1 MCCVVRGLGHRWSS
15 WYVADGAHARYL
27 ESLHSMGINISR
39 SGAYAVGNVVLIA
52 QQYAEGSTINS
63 PNVYY
68 MSPDGTQIQW
78 VIEPYP
84 IAP

>member
-1 MCCVVRGLGHRWSS
+1 
-15 WYVADGAHARYL
+15 
-27 ESLHSMGINISR
+27 MGINISR